1 MTVKSHASVAALAA
15 VTGAF
20 ALSTAARA
28 DGPYLVGFV
37 LYRCTPDGTAINDP
51 YFYTSNGNISAYRQS
66 LTDGTGST
74 QNVAISF
81 PLSLGAN
88 TFTFSP
94 SGLADP
100 GSFAGVQLYFNAT
113 GTPFQPI
120 GPGVAPDLA
129 AFVPTGS
136 SPWASVPAAT
146 QVIGYGDSY
155 GTLVPYGGAT
165 SFTVG
170 DRVITMSSLDIDH
183 LPSGSMTLSVAIVP
197 APAALPLL
205 ALAAL
210 AARRRR

>member
-1 MTVKSHASVAALAA
+1 MSVKTHASIAALAA

-20 ALSTAARA
+20 ALSTAAHA
-28 DGPYLVGFV
+28 QAPYLVGFV
-37 LYRCTPDGTAINDP
+37 LYRCASDGTAINDP
-51 YFYTSNGNISAYRQS
+51 YFYTSNGGLVAYRQT
-66 LTDGTGST
+66 LTADTGST
-74 QNVAISF
+74 QNAAISF

-94 SGLADP
+94 SGSADP

-120 GPGVAPDLA
+120 GPGIAPDLA

-136 SPWASVPAAT
+136 SPWAYVPAAT
-146 QVIGYGDSY
+146 QVISYGDSY
-155 GTLVPYGGAT
+155 GPLVSYSGAT

-170 DRVITMSSLDIDH
+170 DRVITLSALEINQV
-183 LPSGSMTLSVAIVP
+183 PAGSMTLSVAIVP

-205 ALAAL
+205 ALAGIV
-210 AARRRR
+210 ARRRR

>member
-1 MTVKSHASVAALAA
+1 MSVKSHASVAALAA

-20 ALSTAARA
+20 ALSTAAYA

-37 LYRCTPDGTAINDP
+37 LYRCTPGGTAINDP
-51 YFYTSNGNISAYRQS
+51 YFYTSNGGLVAYRQT
-66 LTDGTGST
+66 LTDGNGST

-81 PLSLGAN
+81 PLSPGAN
-88 TFTFSP
+88 TFTFST
-94 SGLADP
+94 SGFADP

-136 SPWASVPAAT
+136 SPWAYVPAAT
-146 QVIGYGDSY
+146 QVISYGDSY
-155 GTLVPYGGAT
+155 GPLVSYGGAT
-165 SFTVG
+165 SFRVG
-170 DRVITMSSLDIDH
+170 DRVITMSSLDIDRV
-183 LPSGSMTLSVAIVP
+183 PSGSMTLSVAIVP

-205 ALAAL
+205 AFAGIV
-210 AARRRR
+210 ARRRR